1 MWAIG
6 FSSKTRR
13 ESPDHTDHEGVKEK
27 GIVVKQIRRNGVLA
41 LAVFVGLLLVY
52 QSWEQRTGSDDIK
65 GVIASQLQK
74 SHLVTQMLADLLA
87 SVEAERNA
95 VVAGSDAE
103 SEQYAAQAEA
113 LTEKV
118 EQRRK
123 ELLSVIE
130 KEPAGTEAK
139 LLGEFSTAWEEFLTV
154 DRELLGQAVLNT
166 NLKAYRLSSNEAFL
180 YFTAFA
186 RAMRET
192 VASSK
197 QSPDGSE
204 IAEQSV
210 LALGMVANILA
221 LQAPHI
227 AESSDVRMDV
237 VEKEMTDSFKV
248 AHEAMTRMLG
258 MASGQAL
265 RALQSGQAALNDF
278 EAANTEVVR
287 LSRINSN
294 VKALALSMG
303 MKRRVTAKC
312 EEILETLRAA
322 NDSRLSKA
330 TR

>member
-13 ESPDHTDHEGVKEK
+13 ESQDHTDHEGVKEK

-41 LAVFVGLLLVY
+41 LAVFIGLVLVY
-52 QSWEQRTGSDDIK
+52 QSWEQRTGSDGIK

-74 SHLVTQMLADLLA
+74 LHIVTQMLADLLA

-130 KEPAGTEAK
+130 KEPAGIEAK

-166 NLKAYRLSSNEAFL
+166 NLNFPIGGQPSGSFNGQCGSFSQGESFLQQRIKCFCADGTGGRTWRRFFPFERPGLAAASKGASPQRSNP
-180 YFTAFA
+180 T
-186 RAMRET
+186 
-192 VASSK
+192 
-197 QSPDGSE
+197 
-204 IAEQSV
+204 
-210 LALGMVANILA
+210 
-221 LQAPHI
+221 
-227 AESSDVRMDV
+227 
-237 VEKEMTDSFKV
+237 
-248 AHEAMTRMLG
+248 
-258 MASGQAL
+258 
-265 RALQSGQAALNDF
+265 
-278 EAANTEVVR
+278 
-287 LSRINSN
+287 
-294 VKALALSMG
+294 
-303 MKRRVTAKC
+303 
-312 EEILETLRAA
+312 
-322 NDSRLSKA
+322 
-330 TR
+330 